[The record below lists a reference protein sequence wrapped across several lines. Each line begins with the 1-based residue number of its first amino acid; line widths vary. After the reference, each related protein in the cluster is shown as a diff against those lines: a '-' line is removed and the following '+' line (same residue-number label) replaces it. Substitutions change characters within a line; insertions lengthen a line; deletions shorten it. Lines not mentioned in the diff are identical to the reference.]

1 VVEQDDDGTLRSA
14 APAGLWDGPAVAAE
28 QKHATSADGARVGWI
43 EEGHGP
49 AILVVH
55 PGSSDATSWEGVA
68 ARLSS
73 RFRVARIQRRLY
85 AAGDPPAASHTMASE
100 VDDVLA
106 VAAALGRPLVLVGH
120 SSGAVVALECAR
132 AAPEA
137 FAGMLLY
144 EPPVAVERPL
154 GGEALRRARAALD
167 AGDPGRAMA
176 IHLRDIVR
184 VPRWQVAAVR
194 LTPSIWRR
202 LRAYATRQVVDD
214 EAMEALGVGLARYAG
229 VDVPACLLGGER
241 SPANLRDR
249 LDALAQVLPHVVS
262 VVHLRRHGHSAH
274 LTNPIEVAWA
284 VEDFADT
291 VLGR

>member
-1 VVEQDDDGTLRSA
+1 M
-14 APAGLWDGPAVAAE
+14 
-28 QKHATSADGARVGWI
+28 HATSADGTRVGWI
-43 EEGHGP
+43 EEGRGP
-49 AILVVH
+49 TILVIH
-55 PGSSDATSWEGVA
+55 PGSSDASSWEGVA

-73 RFRVARIQRRLY
+73 RLRVARVQRRLY
-85 AAGDPPAASHTMASE
+85 ADGGAPAGPHTMASE

-106 VAAALGRPLVLVGH
+106 VAAAVSRPVVLVGH

-132 AAPEA
+132 TAPEA

-144 EPPVAVERPL
+144 EPPVAVTRPL

-194 LTPSIWRR
+194 LAPSVWRR
-202 LRAYATRQVVDD
+202 LRAYAPRQIMDD
-214 EAMEALGVGLARYAG
+214 EAIEALGVGLDRYTG
-229 VDVPACLLGGER
+229 VEVPACLLGGER
-241 SPANLRDR
+241 SPANLRER
-249 LDALAQVLPHVVS
+249 LDALAQALPRVES
-262 VVHLRRHGHSAH
+262 VVRLRRHGHAAH